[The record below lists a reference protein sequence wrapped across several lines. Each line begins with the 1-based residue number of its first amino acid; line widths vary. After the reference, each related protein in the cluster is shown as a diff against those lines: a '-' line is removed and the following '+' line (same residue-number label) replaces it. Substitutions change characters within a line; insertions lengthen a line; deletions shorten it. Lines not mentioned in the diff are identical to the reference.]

1 LPISLQREDELEL
14 VTVLYTD
21 TRQYN
26 YDSHLHA
33 ELGKAIHANHSSV
46 MGVTFP
52 SLVIGPHTRCELE
65 SKGYLFAGYTRK
77 LPVAGDGFDYF
88 LGNQTTLRQNER
100 IRRPTLPRYAD

>member
-1 LPISLQREDELEL
+1 MLGTVLPISLQREDELEL

-77 LPVAGDGFDYF
+77 LPSCWRWFGSLF
-88 LGNQTTLRQNER
+88 GNQTTF
-100 IRRPTLPRYAD
+100 